1 MFRDNKME
9 RNTRTTLFAQILFDK
24 KKRETAW
31 KIWAWLLHKICTQ
44 PGLLFGPSAHLFAGW
59 ILARLGQPTGP
70 LEGRFAWAHAEVRFR
85 TKFTIFFSPF
95 PFEESCCHTCSF
107 SRLTHLCLW
116 LYFFF
121 FFHPTRSSP
130 FDIHKTTR
138 KSLKFQTKSRD
149 MVPRNHSN

>member
-44 PGLLFGPSAHLFAGW
+44 PGLLFGPSAHLFIGW

-85 TKFTIFFSPF
+85 TKFTISFSPF
-95 PFEESCCHTCSF
+95 PFEESCCHMQFVSLATSLFMPLFLF
-107 SRLTHLCLW
+107 STPRDHHLLTSTRLPENLW
-116 LYFFF
+116 
-121 FFHPTRSSP
+121 
-130 FDIHKTTR
+130 
-138 KSLKFQTKSRD
+138 
-149 MVPRNHSN
+149 NSNEVKGYGPKKNPSN